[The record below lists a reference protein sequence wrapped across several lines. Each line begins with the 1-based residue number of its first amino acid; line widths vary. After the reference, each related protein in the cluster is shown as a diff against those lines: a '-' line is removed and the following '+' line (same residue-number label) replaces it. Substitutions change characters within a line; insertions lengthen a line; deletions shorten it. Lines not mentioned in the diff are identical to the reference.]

1 MIDLRSAMAYWST
14 DRGRG
19 YEPFEADV
27 DRMRGYG
34 MVVEV
39 FEADYAILHPYPLIF
54 RPSGTAKEIR
64 MIDLRSAMAYWST
77 DRGRGY
83 EPFEADVDRMRGYG
97 MVVEVFEADYAILH
111 PYPLIFRP
119 SGDAELAL

>member
-1 MIDLRSAMAYWST
+1 MEPIDVLTPLAACYLFGRSGEAVRRAVREGQVT
-14 DRGRG
+14 T
-19 YEPFEADV
+19 PFSL
-27 DRMRGYG
+27 G
-34 MVVEV
+34 
-39 FEADYAILHPYPLIF
+39 F
-54 RPSGTAKEIR
+54 TAKEIR